1 MTDYKTIRGKKIKF
15 FTSDLSSA
23 EAEGQ
28 IYYVNTSPG
37 SVDTAGNFK
46 TAVASDGW
54 SSGGS
59 LATARRYLA
68 GAGTQ
73 TAALS
78 AGGAGPGYDQIVS
91 CFEYDGSSW
100 TSGGNYPQ
108 GTSNVGIAG
117 ALDCKLAQQASSVSL
132 YS

>member
-15 FTSDLSSA
+15 FTSDLISA

-73 TAALS
+73 TAAFG
-78 AGGAGPGYDQIVS
+78 AGGISPVGAGAGNRS
-91 CFEYDGSSW
+91 AKTEHYDGTGWSN
-100 TSGGNYPQ
+100 GGNLATATNNKVGA
-108 GTSNVGIAG
+108 GTLTAG
-117 ALDCKLAQQASSVSL
+117 LAFGG
-132 YS
+132 